1 MALSLQMERE
11 LGRFRLDVALESQS
25 PRIGILGAS
34 GCGKSMTLKS
44 IAGVVSPDRGHIQ
57 VDGRLLYDSA
67 KKVNLPPRSRQVGYL
82 FQNYALF
89 PTMTVAQN
97 IASGIRGPKT
107 RRQDRV
113 QSLIAQFRL
122 EGLESRY
129 PAQLSG
135 GQQQRVALARMMAP
149 EPLTILLDEPFS
161 ALDRV
166 LRDELQQEL
175 TDFLQS
181 FSGQAI
187 LVSHRLEEV
196 YHFCQELI
204 VMEQGHILLQ
214 APREEVLAN
223 PRRRQAAR
231 LTGCETILEAA
242 PVGEHRL
249 RLAGWNVELTTAQVV
264 SPDATLVGIRPNGP
278 LPANGLGDNVVE
290 VEVLREAAGPF
301 DLRATLV
308 PPGAPQA
315 PPILWNRPGG
325 SAAPRWL
332 YLPPEQVLPLEE

>member
-1 MALSLQMERE
+1 MAISLQLERE
-11 LGRFRLDVALESQS
+11 LGRFTLDIALESQC

-44 IAGVVSPDRGHIQ
+44 IAGVVSPDRGRIE

-67 KKVNLPPRSRQVGYL
+67 QKVDLPPRSRQVGYL

-97 IASGIRGPKT
+97 IASGLRTPKVQ
-107 RRQDRV
+107 RQERV
-113 QSLIAQFRL
+113 QSLVAQFRL
-122 EGLESRY
+122 EGLEGRY

-149 EPLTILLDEPFS
+149 EPKTILLDEPFS
-161 ALDRV
+161 ALDQV

-175 TDFLQS
+175 TDFLCG

-196 YHFCQELI
+196 YHFCRELV
-204 VMEQGHILLQ
+204 VMDQGQILLQ

-242 PVGEHRL
+242 PVGAHRL
-249 RLAGWNVELTTAQVV
+249 RLTGWDVELTTAQAV
-264 SPDATLVGIRPNGP
+264 SPGVTLVGLRPNGP
-278 LPANGLGDNVVE
+278 RPADGPGDNVVE
-290 VEVLREAAGPF
+290 AEVLREIAGPF
-301 DLRATLV
+301 DLRTCLT
-308 PPGAPQA
+308 PPGRPQTV
-315 PPILWNRPGG
+315 PILWNRPAGT
-325 SAAPRWL
+325 AAPRWL

>member
-1 MALSLQMERE
+1 MAISLQLERE
-11 LGRFRLDVALESQS
+11 LGRFSLNIALESQC

-44 IAGVVSPDRGHIQ
+44 IAGVVSPDRGRIE

-67 KKVNLPPRSRQVGYL
+67 QKIDLPPRSRQVGYL

-97 IASGIRGPKT
+97 IASGLRLPKAQ
-107 RRQDRV
+107 RQERV
-113 QSLIAQFRL
+113 QALITQFRL
-122 EGLESRY
+122 EGLEGRY

-149 EPLTILLDEPFS
+149 EPKTILLDEPFS
-161 ALDRV
+161 ALDQV

-175 TDFLQS
+175 TDFLQT

-196 YHFCQELI
+196 YHFCRELV
-204 VMEQGHILLQ
+204 VMEQGHILLR

-231 LTGCETILEAA
+231 LTGCETILEAV

-249 RLAGWNVELTTAQVV
+249 RLTGWDVELTTAQVV
-264 SPDATLVGIRPNGP
+264 SPNASLVGIRPNGP
-278 LPANGLGDNVVE
+278 IPAGGPGDNVVE
-290 VEVLREAAGPF
+290 VEVLREISRPF
-301 DLRATLV
+301 DLRTCLV
-308 PPGAPQA
+308 PCGRPQA
-315 PPILWNRPGG
+315 TPILWNRLGG
-325 SAAPRWL
+325 SPAPRWL

>member
-1 MALSLQMERE
+1 MAISLQLERE
-11 LGRFRLDVALESQS
+11 LGRFTLNIALESQC

-44 IAGVVSPDRGHIQ
+44 IAGVVSPDRGRIE

-67 KKVNLPPRSRQVGYL
+67 QKVDLPPRSRQVGYL

-97 IASGIRGPKT
+97 IASGLRLPKAQ
-107 RRQDRV
+107 RHERV
-113 QSLIAQFRL
+113 QSLVAQFRL
-122 EGLESRY
+122 EGLEGRC

-149 EPLTILLDEPFS
+149 EPKTILLDEPFS
-161 ALDRV
+161 ALDQV

-175 TDFLQS
+175 TDFLRS

-196 YHFCQELI
+196 YHFCKELV
-204 VMEQGHILLQ
+204 VMDQGQILLQ

-223 PRRRQAAR
+223 PRRRQVAR
-231 LTGCETILEAA
+231 LTGCETILEAV

-249 RLAGWNVELTTAQVV
+249 RLIGWGVELTTAQAV
-264 SPDATLVGIRPNGP
+264 SPGVTLVGLRPNGP
-278 LPANGLGDNVVE
+278 RPADRPGDNVVE
-290 VEVLREAAGPF
+290 TEVLREIAGPF
-301 DLRATLV
+301 DLRTCLV
-308 PPGAPQA
+308 PPDRPQTA
-315 PPILWNRPGG
+315 PILWNRPAGT
-325 SAAPRWL
+325 AAPRWL